1 MGLNYNDVRCL
12 MEWRR
17 EGSGGKVATL
27 GRLTLT
33 LHPKDLLS
41 LRQEFANDSRA
52 MAWLDRYQWADF
64 ADEMFCEALKFESVA
79 SIDFSP
85 YEGAS
90 VIQDIGAPLRPG
102 LAGQF
107 DLAIDGGT
115 LEHVFNFP
123 IAVGNLMRLVSVGG
137 AVYTQSPCN
146 SLAGHGFY
154 QFSPELMHR
163 VFSEQNGFEIAFVR
177 IAMAHNLSI
186 EQTTGQHV
194 YDVMDPAKYGGRVM
208 LACQNPAVMMCLA
221 VKRSD
226 VEPFTEPVLQ
236 SDYLEKWSGE
246 APAHLNWKGRL
257 VEKVGKTF
265 AFLPFFITR
274 YRDRKDA
281 SIRNVRAYKR
291 LW

>member
-17 EGSGGKVATL
+17 DDSGGSVVTL

-33 LHPKDLLS
+33 LHPKDLLK
-41 LRQEFANDSRA
+41 LRKKFANDPPA
-52 MAWLDRYQWADF
+52 MAWLDRYRWADF
-64 ADEMFCEALKFESVA
+64 ADEMFCEALKFESVT

-90 VIQDIGAPLRPG
+90 IIQDISAPLRPD
-102 LAGQF
+102 LAGQY

-123 IAVGNLMRLVSVGG
+123 IAVGNLMRLVRVGG

-154 QFSPELMHR
+154 QFSPELMYR
-163 VFSEQNGFEIAFVR
+163 VFSGQNGFEVLFVR

-186 EQTTGQHV
+186 EQTTGQHI
-194 YDVMDPAKYGGRVM
+194 YDAVDPAKYGGRVM
-208 LACQNPAVMMCLA
+208 LACQNPAVMMSLA

-236 SDYLEKWSGE
+236 SDYIEKWSGE
-246 APAHLNWKGRL
+246 VPVRLNWKGRL
-257 VEKVGKTF
+257 VEKIGKRLP
-265 AFLPFFITR
+265 FLPMFIAK
-274 YRDRKDA
+274 YRDRKGA

>member
-1 MGLNYNDVRCL
+1 

-17 EGSGGKVATL
+17 GGLGGKVVTL
-27 GRLTLT
+27 GRLVLA
-33 LHPKDLLS
+33 LHPKDLLN
-41 LRQEFANDSRA
+41 LRKQFANDARA
-52 MAWLDRYQWADF
+52 MAWLDCYRWGDF
-64 ADEMFCEALKFESVA
+64 ADQMFCEALKFESVV

-90 VIQDIGAPLRPG
+90 VIQDISAPLRPD
-102 LAGQF
+102 LIGQF

-123 IAVGNLMRLVSVGG
+123 VAVGNLMRLVSIGG

-154 QFSPELMHR
+154 QFSPELMYR
-163 VFSEQNGFEIAFVR
+163 IFSSHNGFEISFVR
-177 IAMAHNLSI
+177 IAMAHNLSV
-186 EQTTGQHV
+186 EQTTDQRV

-208 LACQNPAVMMCLA
+208 LACRNPAVMMSLA
-221 VKRSD
+221 VKRLD

-236 SDYLEKWSGE
+236 SDYIEKWSGE
-246 APAHLNWKGRL
+246 APGHLNWKGRL
-257 VEKVGKTF
+257 LEKIGRTF
-265 AFLPFFITR
+265 AILPFFIAR
-274 YRDRKDA
+274 YRDRRDA
-281 SIRNVRAYKR
+281 SIRNGRAYKR